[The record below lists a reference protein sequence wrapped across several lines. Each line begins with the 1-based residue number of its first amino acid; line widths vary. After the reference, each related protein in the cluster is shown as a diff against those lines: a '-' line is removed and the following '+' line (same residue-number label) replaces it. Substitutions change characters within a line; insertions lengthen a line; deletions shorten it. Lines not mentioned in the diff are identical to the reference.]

1 MNRSKKTELSAVP
14 TGEGVDPDPEVLAR
28 PKRRVFTA
36 KEKLAILQEV
46 DGCTEEGSVGAI
58 LRREG
63 IYSSYLT
70 AWRRQRDAG
79 ALSALAKKRGRKAT
93 RSPLVDENEQL
104 RREVSRLEQR
114 LEQAE
119 TIIAVQKKVSEI
131 LGIPL
136 KRPRLDGSDS

>member
-1 MNRSKKTELSAVP
+1 
-14 TGEGVDPDPEVLAR
+14 VDAR
-28 PKRRVFTA
+28 PKRRHFSA
-36 KEKLAILQEV
+36 KEKLAILKEV
-46 DGCTEEGSVGAI
+46 DACTEDGGIGAI

-70 AWRRQRDAG
+70 EWRFQRDAG
-79 ALSALAKKRGRKAT
+79 ALSALSKKRGRKTT
-93 RSPLVDENEQL
+93 RSPLADENERL

-119 TIIAVQKKVSEI
+119 TIIEVQKKVSEI

-136 KRPRLDGSDS
+136 KRPVLDGSGS